1 MGVEDAVAAHYATSE
16 LEARLLA
23 VLEAHGTAIGAL
35 TAADLAPVDEFH
47 IGGRQASEDLLPH
60 LPVGPD
66 GNLLDIGCGV
76 GGPARFF
83 AERLGCRVT
92 GIDLT
97 PDFVATAVSLTR
109 RVGLQ
114 ERIEFHGGNALDMPF
129 AAESF
134 DAATLLHVGMN
145 IADKEGLVRETA
157 RVLKPGGT
165 FVVYD
170 VMQIG
175 PGALTY
181 PLPWAS
187 TSEESFPAV
196 PERYRQALTA
206 AGFTVVHERER
217 RAMAVE
223 FFRRMREKAEA
234 GEGGPSLAPVMGE
247 TFKEK
252 VANMVA
258 AIGAGTIAPV
268 EMVSVK
274 AG

>member
-223 FFRRMREKAEA
+223 FFRRMRERTEA